1 MLNGAG
7 IPMILNG
14 VHINVLRLCKV
25 FNICKE
31 KIKPLIYLYAC
42 TYIFTCLRTHVFDE
56 RYVCMCVI

>member
-14 VHINVLRLCKV
+14 IHINALRLCKV
-25 FNICKE
+25 FNICKELE

-42 TYIFTCLRTHVFDE
+42 TYSHVYVHVFDE
-56 RYVCMCVI
+56 RYVCMRVI